1 MWEEIYMKKMLL
13 IIMLCAI
20 ILTGCGGHSENIEN
34 SETNEESAIANETH
48 KPITNT
54 DADELLE
61 EANTLLGEEYFI
73 DGFLYVGGS
82 YEKYNSYASE
92 NGLGDTKIYVK
103 GTVLNTEDTSTE
115 DVPQIQMIV
124 EQEDGNRWCVGVA
137 YVDDLGDIVGK
148 EIRAFGIYLG
158 FSDKFNV
165 PAMVAMDYEA
175 KSKIQVKN
183 DNGNYE
189 TIWSFQDYILEH
201 TKEPQSEPESEPQ
214 SDEEYIPTMG
224 ETNALKKAKSYL
236 ELMPFSYSGL
246 IEQLEYEKFT
256 HEEAV
261 YGADN
266 CGADWNEQARIKA
279 KSYLDLMSFSKDSL
293 IEQLEYEGFTHEQAV
308 YGVTQNGY

>member
-1 MWEEIYMKKMLL
+1 MKKMLL

-20 ILTGCGGHSENIEN
+20 TLTGCSGNSED
-34 SETNEESAIANETH
+34 SETNDEPATVNKTH
-48 KPITNT
+48 KPITST
-54 DADELLE
+54 DTDKLLE
-61 EANTLLGEEYFI
+61 EASTLLGEEYFV
-73 DGFLYVGGS
+73 DGFLYVGSS

-92 NGLGDTKIYVK
+92 NGLGDTKIYVE

-115 DVPQIQMIV
+115 EMPIINLVI

-148 EIRAFGIYLG
+148 EIRAFGIYVG

-165 PAMVAMDYEA
+165 PSMVVMDYEA

-183 DNGNYE
+183 DSGNYE
-189 TIWSFQDYILEH
+189 TIWSFQDYILEYV
-201 TKEPQSEPESEPQ
+201 KEPESEQQ
-214 SDEEYIPTMG
+214 SEQQNDEEYIPTMG

-236 ELMPFSYSGL
+236 ELMSFSYNGL

-266 CGADWNEQARIKA
+266 CGADWNEQAKIKA